1 MKMAKYRAWGNYSQQ
16 TVRKNKDGQNLFIIR
31 QSNNRISLKKNEIDS
46 LIVALLEV
54 RK

>member
-1 MKMAKYRAWGNYSQQ
+1 MAKYKAYGNYSQQ
-16 TVRKNKDGQNLFIIR
+16 TVRKHKDGQNIYIIR
-31 QSNNRISLKKNEIDS
+31 QSNSEIRIKKNEIDS